1 MKHISHE
8 FVNQFDAILP
18 SMIYIG
24 MHDKCRH
31 CGKSVGFMA
40 GQTYSFKFKDVI
52 HPFRRKEFEF
62 EANNVAPCLT
72 EDEFIIKNIIE

>member
-31 CGKSVGFMA
+31 CGKSVGCQ
-40 GQTYSFKFKDVI
+40 GWTNLLIQI
-52 HPFRRKEFEF
+52 
-62 EANNVAPCLT
+62 
-72 EDEFIIKNIIE
+72 